1 MEQTSLIDPERESMI
16 KHIEGGTGF
25 FSAIALFSI
34 INMIIF
40 LVGANIR
47 FIIGLGITDLIAA
60 IGMQSF
66 QGNST
71 ATIVVI
77 IADLTIAA
85 FFFACGV
92 FLKKHV
98 TWLPVIGAIVYII
111 DGALL
116 FFIRDFL
123 SLAFHAYALFF
134 IIRGIAA
141 LVKYKNL
148 GFAD

>member
-1 MEQTSLIDPERESMI
+1 MEQTNVIDHEREKLTKLIDS
-16 KHIEGGTGF
+16 GTGF

-47 FIIGLGITDLIAA
+47 FIIGLGITDLIVA
-60 IGMQSF
+60 IGKEAF

-71 ATIVVI
+71 ATIIVI
-77 IADLTIAA
+77 IADIVIAA
-85 FFFACGV
+85 FFFACGI
-92 FLKKHV
+92 FMKKQL
-98 TWLPVIGAIVYII
+98 TWVAIFGTIVYII
-111 DGALL
+111 DGVLL
-116 FFIRDFL
+116 FFIQDFL
-123 SLAFHAYALFF
+123 SLAFHGYALFY

-141 LVKYKNL
+141 LMKYKSL